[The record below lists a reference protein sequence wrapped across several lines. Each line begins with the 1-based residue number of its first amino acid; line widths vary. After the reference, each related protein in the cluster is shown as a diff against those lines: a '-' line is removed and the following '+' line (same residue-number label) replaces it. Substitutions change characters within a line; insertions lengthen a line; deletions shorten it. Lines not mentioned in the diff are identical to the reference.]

1 MLHQNAPKEQKP
13 NDKGTPKDILL
24 AAAKKG
30 DLNSVKDILALN
42 PKIINEQDKEGHTA
56 LIHAAWHNHA
66 DIVEYLIFQ
75 GARLNLPT
83 FAGLTPVHCAASY
96 GHEKTLRILLE
107 HKADVNYVSR
117 KDKTALSRIVE
128 ENVTE
133 MDKRLR
139 YLRCAYKLI
148 EHGANINF
156 QDRSGNS
163 ILQNTKDYAI
173 FECLLE
179 YKADVNL
186 ANPNNGRTPLLTFS
200 EKPTKPNL
208 LKIKKLV
215 DSGANV
221 NVIDK
226 EGHSALDLLLKSKQN
241 NKDHKEAITYI
252 ATLPTFDESLKTEA
266 VKKIIN
272 SKSANGISLILEL
285 NLPLPKA
292 SLNELFFMLY
302 EAKQT
307 PELLKQLDKAA
318 PLHEDKNEDVLD
330 KEGNNLLMRTIK
342 DKVFD
347 IAPKLI
353 PFSKLETRNN
363 DDKSALDLAIDCR
376 EIKLVKAILDAGVN
390 PNHVNKK
397 GKSILSQYML
407 EKEIAILLI
416 NSNKMDLS
424 YVDTNDNTYLIKAI
438 KQKYLTIA
446 KTIAEKYPHNINAK
460 NKKGYTALFTAIHEG
475 NKDDSRDY
483 IEIIEVLLKKG
494 ADSSIAC
501 PDPNVWTGIQMK
513 TAYELGHS
521 NYAFGRL
528 LKSYKPAEAKK
539 AENMPIAL
547 SSVSGALYSAK
558 KIKLPEPE
566 PERQL
571 EIPAKRLAPA
581 SPH

>member
-1 MLHQNAPKEQKP
+1 MLHQKTPEEQKSH
-13 NDKGTPKDILL
+13 KDILL
-24 AAAKKG
+24 AAQKG
-30 DLNSVKDILALN
+30 DLNAVKDILTLH

-66 DIVEYLIFQ
+66 DIVEYLISQ
-75 GARLNLPT
+75 GALLNRPT
-83 FAGLTPVHCAASY
+83 YTDLTPVHCAASY

-107 HKADVNYVSR
+107 HKANVNYVSR

-186 ANPNNGRTPLLTFS
+186 ANPHNGRTPLLTFS
-200 EKPTKPNL
+200 EKPSKPNL

-226 EGHSALDLLLKSKQN
+226 EGNSALDLLLKSKQN
-241 NKDHKEAITYI
+241 DKDQKEAITYI

-266 VKKIIN
+266 VKKIIH
-272 SKSANGISLILEL
+272 SKSANDISLILEL
-285 NLPLPKA
+285 NLPLPKT
-292 SLNELFFMLY
+292 SLNEFFFMLY
-302 EAKQT
+302 ETKQT
-307 PELLKQLDKAA
+307 PALLKQLDKAI
-318 PLHEDKNEDVLD
+318 PLHEDKSEDVLD

-342 DKVFD
+342 DKAFD
-347 IAPKLI
+347 IALKLI

-363 DDKSALDLAIDCR
+363 EDKSALDLAIDCR
-376 EIKLVKAILDAGVN
+376 EIKLVQTILNAGAN
-390 PNHVNKK
+390 PNHVNKM
-397 GKSILSQYML
+397 GKSILSQHMFN
-407 EKEIAILLI
+407 KEIAILLI

-438 KQKYLTIA
+438 KQKYLKIA
-446 KTIAEKYPHNINAK
+446 KAIAEKYPHNINVINK
-460 NKKGYTALFTAIHEG
+460 NGYTALFTAIHEG

-483 IEIIEVLLKKG
+483 IEIIDVLLKKG
-494 ADSSIAC
+494 ADPSIAC

-521 NYAFGRL
+521 NYAFGCL
-528 LKSYKPAEAKK
+528 LKSYKPTEAKK
-539 AENMPIAL
+539 AENIPIAL
-547 SSVSGALYSAK
+547 SSAPDAFYSAK

-571 EIPAKRLAPA
+571 EIPAKRQAPA